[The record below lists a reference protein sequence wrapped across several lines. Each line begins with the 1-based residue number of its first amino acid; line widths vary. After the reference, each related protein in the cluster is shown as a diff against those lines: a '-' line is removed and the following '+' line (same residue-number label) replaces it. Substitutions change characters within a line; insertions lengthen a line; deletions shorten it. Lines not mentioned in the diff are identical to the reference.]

1 MAIRAYNPINGTDA
15 SDTINGTSLADF
27 ITGGKGADTLY
38 GNGNDDI
45 LSGGIDGKVDKL
57 YGGEGV
63 DVAYYGGVGRDMT
76 IDLNTN
82 TGAGYAKLNEADVQ
96 TDFNGRPITLHFA
109 EVMED
114 ELYNIEN
121 VTAGNGNDLIL
132 GNSGDNRLFG
142 GDGNDVIDGK
152 GGADVLIGGQGTDTL
167 TGGGGADTFVFQSLT
182 DLDGQGTDQITDFT
196 RGSDKID
203 LSAIDAD
210 TTLAGDQAFHLVNS
224 GFTWGLDDDGHLGV
238 QYVVGF
244 TGHAGEL
251 TRSPFPGIFGDVY
264 IADVN
269 GDAVADMGFF
279 VRTDGTLTSS
289 DFLL

>member
-1 MAIRAYNPINGTDA
+1 MAIRVVNPINGTDA
-15 SDTINGTSLADF
+15 DDIIYGTSMADW

-38 GNGNDDI
+38 GNGNDDV

-63 DVAYYGGVGRDMT
+63 DTAYYGGVSRDMT

-82 TGAGYAKLNEADVQ
+82 TGAGYAKLNAADVQ
-96 TDFNGRPITLHFA
+96 TDFNGRTITLRFA

-121 VTAGNGNDLIL
+121 VTAGNGNDTIL
-132 GNSGDNRLFG
+132 GHSGNNRLFG

-152 GGADVLIGGQGTDTL
+152 GGADVLIGGKGTDIL
-167 TGGGGADTFVFQSLT
+167 TGGGNADTFVFQSLT
-182 DLDGQGTDQITDFT
+182 DSNGQFGTDRITDFT

-203 LSAIDAD
+203 LSAIDAN
-210 TTLAGDQAFHLVNS
+210 TTLAGDQAFVLVNTPLS
-224 GFTWGLDDDGHLGV
+224 FDENLQPV
-238 QYVVGF
+238 YVSGF

-251 TRSPFPGIFGDVY
+251 ARSPYPGVFGAVY
-264 IADVN
+264 LADVD
-269 GDAVADMGFF
+269 GDAVADMGFSVDTTTNAF
-279 VRTDGTLTSS
+279 LSSS

>member
-1 MAIRAYNPINGTDA
+1 MAIRVVNPINGTDA
-15 SDTINGTSLADF
+15 DDIIYGTSMADW

-38 GNGNDDI
+38 GNGNDDV

-63 DVAYYGGVGRDMT
+63 DTAYYGGVSRDMT

-82 TGAGYAKLNEADVQ
+82 TGAGYAKLNAADVQ
-96 TDFNGRPITLHFA
+96 TDINGRTITLHFA

-121 VTAGNGNDLIL
+121 VTAGNGNDTIL
-132 GNSGDNRLFG
+132 GNSGNNRLFG

-152 GGADVLIGGQGTDTL
+152 GGADVLIGGKGTDTL

-182 DLDGQGTDQITDFT
+182 EEQFGTDRITDFT
-196 RGSDKID
+196 HGSDKID
-203 LSAIDAD
+203 LSAIDAN
-210 TTLAGDQAFHLVNS
+210 TTLAGDQAFHLVNTPPPS
-224 GFTWGLDDDGHLGV
+224 FDENFQPV
-238 QYVVGF
+238 YVSGF
-244 TGHAGEL
+244 TGHAGEIAK
-251 TRSPFPGIFGDVY
+251 SPYPGVFGALY
-264 IADVN
+264 LADVD

-279 VRTDGTLTSS
+279 VNTILSSS